1 MTRIVVTVRPGDTVE
16 QCMALMTEKRVR
28 HLPVLVEDRVVGI
41 VSIGDVVKASIDAK
55 DFMIKQLENYI
66 TGDR

>member
-1 MTRIVVTVRPGDTVE
+1 
-16 QCMALMTEKRVR
+16 MTEKRIR
-28 HLPVLVEDRVVGI
+28 HLPVFVEGQVAGL

-66 TGDR
+66 TGER